1 MRKWAAKVRFAGA
14 ALVLALGI
22 GGPAESVSCVQGTAA
37 DYETLGATGCTIG
50 DKTFSNFVFNGFPEA
65 NITVIPGTN
74 IVVAGDIGFTLQI
87 DGFAAIFP
95 ALTSDDLLLNYTVSA
110 PSATITDAHLSFT
123 GSANGAGGLASVSE
137 TLCPVGHPCLQDI
150 LEVFDSPTST
160 VVSDQA
166 FFRPSPEHQR
176 PERYWCFR
184 SLGGK
189 LCSDLRG
196 EPDLHPDSSPRAGD
210 APPPRDGFGWAGHG
224 GPEAAARLTMRASP

>member
-1 MRKWAAKVRFAGA
+1 MRKWAAKVGFAGA
-14 ALVLALGI
+14 ALMLALAI

-37 DYETLGATGCTIG
+37 DYEALGATGCTIS

-87 DGFAAIFP
+87 DGLAAIFP
-95 ALTSDDLLLNYTVSA
+95 VLTSDDLLLNYTVSA

-123 GSANGAGGLASVSE
+123 GSAVGAGGLASVSE

-150 LEVFDSPTST
+150 LEVFDSPTTT

-166 FFRPSPEHQR
+166 FFDPVQSINVQKDISVLALSGGSFATISGVNQTFTQAVPE
-176 PERYWCFR
+176 PATLFL
-184 SLGGK
+184 LGTG
-189 LCSDLRG
+189 LVGL
-196 EPDLHPDSSPRAGD
+196 AT
-210 APPPRDGFGWAGHG
+210 
-224 GPEAAARLTMRASP
+224 AARRQRRV